1 LLWRNKET
9 ERREQL
15 CVQKKHKKALIST
28 IHSCVHTPHIL
39 LFWESRS
46 LLCSFFIL
54 LLFLFF
60 KEKKTPSL
68 KYVYMR
74 WNASFHSRYHF
85 VIFSLAYSL
94 RIFFSFVWNSLGDIQ
109 MWRHIIFRTVLLH
122 DGPWHYNNIE
132 KSNQWWD
139 TTRWWVLKLHSIWA
153 GCSVYLLGCTLPRG
167 LLGLN

>member
-1 LLWRNKET
+1 VCTEET
-9 ERREQL
+9 QKGLNIDYSFL
-15 CVQKKHKKALIST
+15 CTYTAYS
-28 IHSCVHTPHIL
+28 
-39 LFWESRS
+39 
-46 LLCSFFIL
+46 SFFGNHVHFFAP
-54 LLFLFF
+54 FLYYYYFSF
-60 KEKKTPSL
+60 LKKKKTPSL

-109 MWRHIIFRTVLLH
+109 MWHHIIFRTVLLH

-153 GCSVYLLGCTLPRG
+153 GCSARVYTT
-167 LLGLN
+167 